1 MFDVNFHGEDHAIS
15 GSFGQA
21 QFVGL
26 IVTARFQ
33 DFCELLKPGVV

>member
-26 IVTARFQ
+26 IVTCDSKISRF
-33 DFCELLKPGVV
+33 L